1 MTGDSVVTPASG
13 AALVALL
20 SWPLVALPVFAL
32 RKRRARVAATTAWM
46 LLLPLMFLPSGTAW
60 DPPLLPPLTK
70 FRVALV
76 AVALALRLFHGG
88 ELLRKAPLHQLPR
101 FIFALFL
108 AGAARTIALNQDT
121 LVFGTTV
128 LPALT
133 WYDYL
138 SAALGEFLDLY
149 LPFSIGQ
156 RVFFSERALIDLFR
170 VLTTCALIYAPLM
183 LFEVRMSPQLHMW
196 IYGFYPSEFQQAMR
210 GDGFRPI
217 VFMNHGLSVAG
228 WMFSCVCATLALGGA
243 GVRLRYVSA
252 TARVYLNWALLLL
265 TKSMGP
271 LIYAALATFF
281 RFRESRS
288 GARFVLLVTLVVA
301 VYPVLRAENLFP
313 TERVLATFASVSA
326 ERTLSLKF
334 RFDNED
340 LLLRHAMQRP
350 VFGWGTFG
358 RNQVYSEQGK
368 VETVADGEW
377 IIVLGCVGYVGHV
390 TFFALL
396 LLPLWRYLRRRKF
409 MPERARALCSALA
422 VLLALFLL
430 DLLPN
435 SRSDYLSVMYAGALW
450 SLSGRLRRRRTLASE
465 TDAASRDAQA
475 SADAR
480 LAHDPKRHAKAARAA
495 TL

>member
-1 MTGDSVVTPASG
+1 MTGDSAVTQASG
-13 AALVALL
+13 AALAALL
-20 SWPLVALPVFAL
+20 SWPLIALPVFAL
-32 RKRRARVAATTAWM
+32 RKGRARVAATTSWM

-70 FRVALV
+70 FRVALL
-76 AVALALRLFHGG
+76 AVALALRLFHWR
-88 ELLRKAPLHQLPR
+88 ELLHKAPLHQLPR

-121 LVFGTTV
+121 LVFGPTV

-133 WYDYL
+133 WYDYS
-138 SAALGEFLDLY
+138 SAMLGEFLDLY

-156 RVFFSERALIDLFR
+156 RVFFSERALTDLLR

-210 GDGFRPI
+210 GSGFRPI

-228 WMFSCVCATLALGGA
+228 WMFGCVCAALALGRA
-243 GVRLRYVSA
+243 HIHLRYVPA
-252 TARVYLNWALLLL
+252 RARVYVNWALLVL

-271 LIYAALATFF
+271 LIYAGAATFF
-281 RFRESRS
+281 RFRSSRS
-288 GARFVLLVTLVVA
+288 GARFVLLVMLVVA
-301 VYPVLRAENLFP
+301 VYPVLRAENVFP
-313 TERVLATFASVSA
+313 TERVLATFAKVSA
-326 ERTLSLKF
+326 ERTRSLKF

-340 LLLRHAMQRP
+340 ILLRHAMERP
-350 VFGWGTFG
+350 AFGWGTFG
-358 RNQVYSEQGK
+358 RNQVYDEWGR
-368 VETVADGEW
+368 VETVTDGEW
-377 IIVLGCVGYVGHV
+377 IIVLGCFGYAGHV
-390 TFFALL
+390 TFFTLL
-396 LLPLWRYLRRRKF
+396 LMPLWRYVRRRRY
-409 MPERARALCSALA
+409 MPERARALCGGLA

-450 SLSGRLRRRRTLASE
+450 SLSGRRRRALASE
-465 TDAASRDAQA
+465 TPPATGD
-475 SADAR
+475 
-480 LAHDPKRHAKAARAA
+480 KRAGEDGGERSQRWRSVG
-495 TL
+495 